1 MAHHLNKALPPIE
14 ELDLQRV
21 AERRWNALGG
31 DLLFPALVLKESAL
45 HHNIDVMADFCRRH
59 GVSLA
64 PHGKTT
70 MSPQLIRRQLA
81 AGAWG
86 ITAATPSQ
94 ARAMREFG
102 AERVVIAN
110 QVPDRLGLSWM
121 ASEMAGNP
129 EVEVYSL
136 VDSVRIV
143 ELMDGALAGAALGV
157 QIPVLIELGVEG
169 GRTGC
174 RTLDAAREVAAAV
187 RGSRWLRLAGV
198 EAFEGVIGHD
208 PAPSTLARVDGLL
221 GGIRALVEELAHQ
234 GAFAGAPEIVV
245 SAGGS
250 SYFDRVVAV
259 LGGDW
264 PVRRPV
270 RLVLR
275 SGCYVTHDHGMY
287 LEGSPFGTRISESP
301 ALKPAMELWGL
312 VHSRPEPSLAI
323 VGFGKRDCSYD
334 AGLPVPLQVRSGSTT
349 RPAPDG
355 MEVTRLNDQHAFCR
369 LAADADLQVGDA
381 VGFGLSHPCTVFD
394 KWRVIPVVDD
404 DYRVLEIIET
414 FF

>member
-1 MAHHLNKALPPIE
+1 MPHHLHKALPPIE
-14 ELDLQRV
+14 ELDLDRV
-21 AERRWNALGG
+21 AERRWNALDG
-31 DLLFPALVLKESAL
+31 DLLFPILVLKESAL
-45 HHNIDVMADFCRRH
+45 HHNIDVMSDFCRRSNA
-59 GVSLA
+59 SLA

-70 MSPQLIRRQLA
+70 MSRQLIRRQLA

-110 QVPDRLGLSWM
+110 QVPDRLGVQWM
-121 ASEMAGNP
+121 AAEMAGNP
-129 EVEVYSL
+129 EAEVYSL

-143 ELMDGALAGAALGV
+143 EVMEKALADVTADV
-157 QIPVLIELGVEG
+157 QLPVLIELGVPG

-174 RTLDAAREVAAAV
+174 RTLEAAREVAAAV
-187 RGSRWLRLAGV
+187 QRARRLRLAGV
-198 EAFEGVIGHD
+198 EAFEGVVEHTAEG
-208 PAPSTLARVDGLL
+208 LATVDRLL
-221 GGIRALVEELAHQ
+221 GQMRTLVEELAAQ

-250 SYFDRVVAV
+250 TFFDRVVAV
-259 LGGDW
+259 LGGEW
-264 PVRRPV
+264 HGRRPV

-275 SGCYVTHDHGMY
+275 SGCYLTHDHGTYMKD
-287 LEGSPFGTRISESP
+287 GPFGHRLAEWP
-301 ALKPAMELWGL
+301 ELRPAMELWGL
-312 VHSRPEPSLAI
+312 VHSTPEPDLAI

-334 AGLPVPLQVRSGSTT
+334 MGLPTPIWTRSGGQT
-349 RPAPDG
+349 RPAPEG
-355 MEVTRLNDQHAFCR
+355 METLRLNDQHAYLR
-369 LAADADLQVGDA
+369 VPAGAGLDVGDA

-404 DYRVLEIIET
+404 DYRVREVVET
-414 FF
+414 YF